1 MSIKFKNNSAAIK
14 QCLERG
20 CGRWL
25 ENTAEAITQ
34 KVRQNTAVDTGRTR
48 DGWTKIV
55 NKDAGIAFVGNTTE
69 NAVWE
74 EFGTGEYALSGD
86 GRKGGWVYADEKG
99 GFHFTRGKQP
109 KRAFQKAYLQSKNRA
124 VLLAEKIV
132 GEELK

>member
-1 MSIKFKNNSAAIK
+1 MSVKLNKNSAAVK
-14 QCLERG
+14 KSLERG

-25 ENTAEAITQ
+25 EATAEEITMNA
-34 KVRQNTAVDTGRTR
+34 RQNTAVDTGKTR
-48 DGWTKIV
+48 DAWGKIV
-55 NKDAGIAFVGNTTE
+55 NRDEGTAVVGNTLE

-86 GRKGGWVYADEKG
+86 GRKDGWVYADEKG

-109 KRAFQKAYLQSKNRA
+109 KRAFHKAYLQSKNRA

-132 GEELK
+132 REELK